1 MRVIHIRR
9 LREFFGR
16 SDRADAEGPLLAWH
30 DDVSR
35 EDCDWASF
43 HDVKATYGKAS
54 LVGECVVFNI
64 GGNKYRLVCQI
75 NYRTHLVFVKKV
87 MTHKEYD
94 LGLWK
99 SECGCDK
106 PRSSAAKTGFGK
118 QSARKT
124 R

>member
-1 MRVIHIRR
+1 MRVVHIRR
-9 LREFFGR
+9 LREFFQQAGR
-16 SDRADAEGPLLAWH
+16 TDSTGPLLAWH

-35 EDCDWASF
+35 EECDWSSF
-43 HDVKATYGKAS
+43 HDVKATYGTAS

-94 LGLWK
+94 KGFWK

-106 PRSSAAKTGFGK
+106 PRSLSAKTSVGK
-118 QSARKT
+118 RSPRDQG
-124 R
+124 